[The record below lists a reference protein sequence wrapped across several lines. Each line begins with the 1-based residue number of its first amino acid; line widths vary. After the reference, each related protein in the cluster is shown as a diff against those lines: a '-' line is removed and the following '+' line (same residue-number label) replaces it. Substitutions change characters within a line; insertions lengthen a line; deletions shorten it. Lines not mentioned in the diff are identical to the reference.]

1 MEWVSEGVEELR
13 REGVAGRLAVE
24 RRGGGEMLTQRRR
37 VVKREIYAKIT
48 FIVDAC
54 LNKC

>member
-24 RRGGGEMLTQRRR
+24 RCGGGEMLTQRRR
-37 VVKREIYAKIT
+37 VVRGEIYDKIT
-48 FIVDAC
+48 FIVDAR

>member
-1 MEWVSEGVEELR
+1 MSEGVEELR

-24 RRGGGEMLTQRRR
+24 RCGGGEMLTQRRR
-37 VVKREIYAKIT
+37 VVRGEIYDKIT
-48 FIVDAC
+48 FIVDAR